1 MPHDNIPTE
10 QDGLTAKE
18 TRSPARELAERLI
31 SLSGGAGNVLEAI
44 HCTTRL
50 RLRLRESSRVD
61 EAGVSG
67 IPEVQGVFFR
77 AGQLQIILGSSNV
90 FKVHRQVVRI
100 LQEGGAK
107 QQPEGTGELSQKNRP
122 EQQGVLKQIAD
133 AVSFFSDIVVP
144 MIPLFVGVGLLLGLL
159 SMMEVFGWAPR
170 DSVSFRTLS
179 LLTGSA
185 FQMLAVMFGYHTAK
199 RFGGT
204 PPLGAVIGLVMTHP
218 GLLHVTGFGGARVS
232 SADVLIAPQF
242 GYQGAVIPTI
252 LAVLVMTLIEKGLR
266 RILPSSTSVMLIP
279 FLSLVSGGAIAI
291 LAIGPLT
298 SELSASLGSMLELV
312 FRSGG
317 TVFGLLLGGIYS
329 SLVVSGLHHGIQAIE
344 IGLITNPDISI
355 NFLLPI
361 WSMAN
366 IAQGA
371 AGLAVYARTRD
382 QALRKIALPASITA
396 FFGIT
401 EPVAFGVNL
410 KLGRPFLGAAAGGA
424 AGGAYVAFHQVA
436 ADSFGLTGIP
446 MIAFIVQLGQM
457 NVIHYVTGFLLAAAT
472 AFVVTWVLGVDE
484 RQAFGTKKHRRIT

>member
-1 MPHDNIPTE
+1 M
-10 QDGLTAKE
+10 
-18 TRSPARELAERLI
+18 AERLI

-67 IPEVQGVFFR
+67 IPEVQGVFLR
-77 AGQLQIILGSSNV
+77 AGQLQIILGSGNV

-100 LQEGGAK
+100 LQEGEGK
-107 QQPEGTGELSQKNRP
+107 QQPEGTSELSQKNRP
-122 EQQGVLKQIAD
+122 EHQGVLKHIAD

-204 PPLGAVIGLVMTHP
+204 PPLGAVIGIIMTHP
-218 GLLHVTGFGGARVS
+218 DLLRVTGSGGAQES

>member
-1 MPHDNIPTE
+1 MPHDNIPTA
-10 QDGLTAKE
+10 QDGLTTKE

-67 IPEVQGVFFR
+67 IPEVQGVFLR
-77 AGQLQIILGSSNV
+77 AGQLQIILGSGNV

-100 LQEGGAK
+100 LQEGEGK

-122 EQQGVLKQIAD
+122 EHQGVLKHIAD

-204 PPLGAVIGLVMTHP
+204 PPLGAVIGIIMTHP
-218 GLLHVTGFGGARVS
+218 DLLRVTGSGGAQES